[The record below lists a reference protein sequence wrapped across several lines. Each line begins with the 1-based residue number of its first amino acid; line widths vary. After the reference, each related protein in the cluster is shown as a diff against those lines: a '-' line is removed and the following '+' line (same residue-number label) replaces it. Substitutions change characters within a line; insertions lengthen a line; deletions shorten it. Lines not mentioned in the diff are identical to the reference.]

1 MLLTEFD
8 PERKAVINPDL
19 IHTPVPGF
27 PETVISIFSHTLFEK
42 IVDFLAGEIIAET
55 KDVDGIW
62 PVYQVEYK
70 RKQARYLCLSF
81 EPIPSRSS

>member
-27 PETVISIFSHTLFEK
+27 PETVVSIFSHHLFER
-42 IVDFLAGEIIAET
+42 IVLNEA
-55 KDVDGIW
+55 
-62 PVYQVEYK
+62 
-70 RKQARYLCLSF
+70 
-81 EPIPSRSS
+81 